1 MDRKDY
7 NKSAQLAQKR
17 IKKAGSDCV
26 IKRNEGALIDPSK
39 PWLGETNLTV
49 DYTCQGVLL
58 SVTDRDYKQYPALT
72 TITADKKI
80 LVDPISLNTTPIVGD
95 KIEQNGV
102 EWLITAVKDLTPAET
117 NVLWTLYVSR

>member
-7 NKSAQLAQKR
+7 NKSAQLAQKL

-26 IKRNEGALIDPSK
+26 IKRNEGVLIDSSK
-39 PWLGETNLTV
+39 PWLGETNLIV

-80 LVDPISLNTTPIVGD
+80 LVDPISLNTAPIVGE

-102 EWLITAVKDLTPAET
+102 EWLIIAVKDLTPAET